1 MSTWLVILVTIAYV
15 GTAVDLGRKGDI
27 GHCIMF
33 AGYAV
38 ANCGLLFALTP

>member
-1 MSTWLVILVTIAYV
+1 MSNVLVILVTLAYV
-15 GTAVDLGRKGDI
+15 GTAIDLGRKGDI

-38 ANCGLLFALTP
+38 ANLGLLMALD

>member
-1 MSTWLVILVTIAYV
+1 MSTVLVILVTLAYV
-15 GTAVDLGRKGDI
+15 GTAVDLGRRGDI

-38 ANCGLLFALTP
+38 ANLGLLMAIQ